1 MSFPAHVATRSSTQD
16 FGGGAAAP
24 FGINNSPLEQKRNL
38 FPVQFRNVDVGMFSG
53 RRPSYQRYSAS
64 PAAYGVINKTEGVQ

>member
-1 MSFPAHVATRSSTQD
+1 MSFPAHVGFRGSSQD
-16 FGGGAAAP
+16 FGGGASAP
-24 FGINNSPLEQKRNL
+24 YGIPSTPLMPKSNL
-38 FPVQFRNVDVGMFSG
+38 FPVQFRNVDVGMYSG